1 MARPVVVAY
10 DVGTSGVKAVV
21 VDAAG
26 SVLASHVEAY
36 GLLTPRPGWVEQDLD
51 EMAAALGT
59 ASRAVLA
66 APGIDPGAV
75 AAVGVTAQMFSVVPV
90 DEEGRPL
97 RPMLSW
103 LDQRADA
110 EAAELG
116 QRAGPDGGHGAFD
129 AVLTGKDIVPK
140 IAWLQR
146 HEPDA
151 RTASYL
157 DCKEAIVARLTGSI
171 AIDPCGASAFRLTG
185 PGAGHGPVGWDRTAC
200 ELAGVPIEQLPLIA
214 AATSVVG
221 RITTDAA
228 ALTGLRPGTPVVVG
242 AGDVPAGQIGA
253 GAGAH
258 GDAHLSLGTA
268 AYFGITADRHLTDPH
283 ARLGPLRHV
292 LADRWILWLETAT
305 GGGAL
310 AWFRR
315 QLAGFAP
322 RGGATPPD
330 HDAIDRAAAAVADEM
345 DGLLFAPWLTGERVP
360 LFDDGVRGAF
370 LGVGLHHGGPH
381 LARAVMEGVACQI
394 ATTLE
399 YGLAYGVRPA
409 SVRTVGGGGIG
420 ATWTG
425 IIADTLGLPLAIVAE
440 PQDAAA
446 RGAAA
451 CALVGAGLAADPSSA
466 VPATIERTVQP
477 DPDRAAIA
485 RERLARFRELYP
497 VLRTISPDRAAAA
510 PRERSGA
517 DPARPDAAR
526 PDAPAAPVPA

>member
-1 MARPVVVAY
+1 MVRPVVVAY

-21 VDAAG
+21 VDG
-26 SVLASHVEAY
+26 SGTVLASHVEAY
-36 GLLTPRPGWVEQDLD
+36 GLLTPRPGWVEQDVD
-51 EMAAALGT
+51 QMAASLGV
-59 ASRAVLA
+59 ASRAVLGS
-66 APGIDPGAV
+66 PGIDPAAV

-90 DEEGRPL
+90 DRERRPL

-110 EAAELG
+110 VAAEL
-116 QRAGPDGGHGAFD
+116 QRRAGPDEGHGVFG

-140 IAWLQR
+140 IAWLQAN
-146 HEPDA
+146 EPDG
-151 RTASYL
+151 RTATYL
-157 DCKEAIVARLTGSI
+157 DCKEAIVARLTGST
-171 AIDPCGASAFRLTG
+171 AIDACGASAFRLTG
-185 PGAGHGPVGWDRTAC
+185 SGSGPIAWDAAAC
-200 ELAGVPIEQLPLIA
+200 ELAGVPVEQLPPIA
-214 AATSVVG
+214 PATSVVG
-221 RITTDAA
+221 GVTAEAA
-228 ALTGLRPGTPVVVG
+228 ALTGLRAGTPVVVG

-268 AYFGITADRHLTDPH
+268 AYFGITADRHLADPH
-283 ARLGPLRHV
+283 GRLGPLRHV
-292 LADRWILWLETAT
+292 IPDHWILWLETAT

-322 RGGATPPD
+322 RGPAAVPD
-330 HDAIDRAAAAVADEM
+330 HEQIDRAAAAVADEM

-360 LFDDGVRGAF
+360 LFDDAVRGAF

-394 ATTLE
+394 ATTLD
-399 YGLAYGVRPA
+399 YAVAYGVRPS
-409 SVRTVGGGGIG
+409 SVRIVGGGGIG

-425 IIADTLGLPLAIVAE
+425 IIADTLGLPLDIVSE

-451 CALVGAGLAADPSSA
+451 CALVGAGLAADPSVA
-466 VPATIERTVQP
+466 VPATIERTVEP
-477 DPDRAAIA
+477 DAERAGRA
-485 RERLARFRELYP
+485 RERLDRFRALYP
-497 VLRTISPDRAAAA
+497 LLRTIGRDGAASAA
-510 PRERSGA
+510 SGPPLQ
-517 DPARPDAAR
+517 DELGRHGSAA
-526 PDAPAAPVPA
+526 VPA